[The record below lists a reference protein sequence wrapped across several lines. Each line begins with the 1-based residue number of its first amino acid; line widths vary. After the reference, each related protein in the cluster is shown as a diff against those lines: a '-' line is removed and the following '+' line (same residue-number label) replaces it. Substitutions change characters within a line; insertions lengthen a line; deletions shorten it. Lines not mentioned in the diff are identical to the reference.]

1 MNINHI
7 NTDNEAKMI
16 SAFVMAGMDCT
27 GADTAEALKDDNMS
41 WMNADDLA
49 DVLGWNKQTIG
60 GVMRSLQRKGLI
72 VDSGEPGPRGFTYLH
87 DFFAS
92 DEAIDWYFG
101 EGK

>member
-1 MNINHI
+1 
-7 NTDNEAKMI
+7 MI
-16 SAFVMAGMDCT
+16 SAFVEAGIYVN
-27 GADTAEALKDDNMS
+27 GANDAEHLKQDNMT

-60 GVMRSLQRKGLI
+60 GVMSSLTGKGLI
-72 VDSGEPGPRGFTYLH
+72 VDSGEPGPRGCTYLH